1 MLEVISVRW
10 IKFVNVVLKDERVV
24 KVTFSDNPFYE
35 NIQSNTA
42 KSLKLDLERYFS
54 GEKVDFKSYGVN
66 LSELSDFVR
75 VVLNEVRSI
84 PYGSIITYKEL
95 AESLN
100 TSPRAI
106 GQALKRNPTP
116 VIIPCHRVV
125 AKNGL
130 GGFSA
135 GIEIKRELLR
145 LEGLKL

>member
-42 KSLKLDLERYFS
+42 KSLKQDLERYFS
-54 GEKVDFKSYGVN
+54 GEKVDFSSYGVN

>member
-24 KVTFSDNPFYE
+24 RVTFSDNPFYE

-42 KSLKLDLERYFS
+42 KSLKHDLERYFS
-54 GEKVDFKSYGVN
+54 GEKVDFNSYGVN

-145 LEGLKL
+145 LEGLEL

>member
-35 NIQSNTA
+35 NIQSDTA
-42 KSLKLDLERYFS
+42 KSLKQDLERYFS
-54 GEKVDFKSYGVN
+54 GEKVDFNSYGVN
-66 LSELSDFVR
+66 LFELSDFVR
-75 VVLNEVRSI
+75 VVLEETRTI
-84 PYGSIITYKEL
+84 PYGSTITYKEL
-95 AESLN
+95 AERLN

>member
-1 MLEVISVRW
+1 MLEVVSVRW
-10 IKFVNVVLKDERVV
+10 VKFVNVVLKDERVV
-24 KVTFSDNPFYE
+24 RVTFSDHPFYE
-35 NIQSNTA
+35 NVQSDTA
-42 KSLKLDLERYFS
+42 KSLKLDLERYFG
-54 GEKVDFKSYGVN
+54 GEKVDFNSYSVN

-75 VVLNEVRSI
+75 VVLEEIRAI
-84 PYGSIITYKEL
+84 PYGSVITYKEL
-95 AESLN
+95 AERLN

-135 GIEIKRELLR
+135 GIEIKRELLK